1 MVYEADNDNELTA
14 ATWTDGR
21 GAIEF
26 ISIRLRGRND
36 LFEMAIVT
44 KKAMLETQV
53 QLTRLSAQRTSTFAG
68 AERRLIE
75 RDIHGLVSTYRK
87 AGMRL
92 MAIEDAMEPGM
103 RVKFWELVDT
113 EGDWK

>member
-53 QLTRLSAQRTSTFAG
+53 QLTRLSAQRTSTAHT
-68 AERRLIE
+68 ERRLID

-113 EGDWK
+113 EGAWK